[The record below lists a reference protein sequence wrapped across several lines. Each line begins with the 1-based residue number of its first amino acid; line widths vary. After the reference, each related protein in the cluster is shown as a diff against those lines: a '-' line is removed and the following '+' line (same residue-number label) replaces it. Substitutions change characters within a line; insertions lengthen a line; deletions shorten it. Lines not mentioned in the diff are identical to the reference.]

1 MNTQKQVNRF
11 LRKNA
16 ISSTEANKLIDE
28 IEEIFQ
34 RNKTILQKDDEEA
47 INSSEPE
54 IFVFPEVPANELE
67 MKKFSDDDIERI
79 IAPLL

>member
-16 ISSTEANKLIDE
+16 ISNIEGNKLIDE

-54 IFVFPEVPANELE
+54 IFVFPEVPENEPEILKLSDNP
-67 MKKFSDDDIERI
+67 KKGINS
-79 IAPLL
+79 LM

>member
-16 ISSTEANKLIDE
+16 ISNIEANKLIDE

-54 IFVFPEVPANELE
+54 IFVFPEVPENEPETLKLSDNP
-67 MKKFSDDDIERI
+67 KKGINS
-79 IAPLL
+79 LM

>member
-11 LRKNA
+11 LRRNA

-34 RNKTILQKDDEEA
+34 QNKIILQKDDEEA

-54 IFVFPEVPANELE
+54 IFVFPEVPANEPE
-67 MKKFSDDDIERI
+67 MIKLSDNPKKGI
-79 IAPLL
+79 IS

>member
-11 LRKNA
+11 LRRNA
-16 ISSTEANKLIDE
+16 ISSSEANKLIDE

-34 RNKTILQKDDEEA
+34 QNKIILQKDDEEA

-54 IFVFPEVPANELE
+54 IFVFPEVPVNEPE
-67 MKKFSDDDIERI
+67 MLKLSDDLKEA
-79 IAPLL
+79 IASVM